1 MKLEQ
6 AEALLKR
13 LEAAFNHDL
22 MPDTRGI
29 YIEKLMTLP
38 LATGTKRVEKLITSA
53 RFFPKIAELMQPSD
67 EEYIVSNTAG
77 KTRWAE
83 TPEARY
89 AAYRQDRLVELDEP
103 TYREYLRDPEIR
115 ARLESEWRWA
125 WEQQQMARPVSTQ
138 GGGT

>member
-53 RFFPKIAELMQPSD
+53 RFFPKIAELMQPSED
-67 EEYIVSNTAG
+67 ELISQNSMVRNT
-77 KTRWAE
+77 WVE
-83 TPEARY
+83 SPEAKY
-89 AAYRQDRLVELDEP
+89 AIYRS
-103 TYREYLRDPEIR
+103 
-115 ARLESEWRWA
+115 ES
-125 WEQQQMARPVSTQ
+125 SS
-138 GGGT
+138 G

>member
-1 MKLEQ
+1 MKPEQ

-53 RFFPKIAELMQPSD
+53 RFFPKIAELMQPSED
-67 EEYIVSNTAG
+67 ELISQNSMVRNT
-77 KTRWAE
+77 WVE
-83 TPEARY
+83 SPEAKY
-89 AAYRQDRLVELDEP
+89 AIYRSEKLIGLDKE
-103 TYREYLRDPEIR
+103 TYFQYISQADVR
-115 ARLESEWRWA
+115 ARLENEWRHT
-125 WEQQQMARPVSTQ
+125 WEQEYRL
-138 GGGT
+138 

>member
-53 RFFPKIAELMQPSD
+53 RFFPKIAELMQPSED
-67 EEYIVSNTAG
+67 ELISQNSMVRNT
-77 KTRWAE
+77 WVE
-83 TPEARY
+83 SPEAKY
-89 AAYRQDRLVELDEP
+89 AIYRSEKLIGLDEA
-103 TYREYLRDPEIR
+103 TYLQYISRDDVK
-115 ARLESEWRWA
+115 ARLENEWRHT
-125 WEQQQMARPVSTQ
+125 WEQEHRL
-138 GGGT
+138 

>member
-29 YIEKLMTLP
+29 YIEKLRTLP

-53 RFFPKIAELMQPSD
+53 RFFPKIAELMQPSED
-67 EEYIVSNTAG
+67 ELISQNSMVRNT
-77 KTRWAE
+77 WVE
-83 TPEARY
+83 SPEAKY
-89 AAYRQDRLVELDEP
+89 AIYRSEKLIGLDEA
-103 TYREYLRDPEIR
+103 TYLQYISRDDVK
-115 ARLESEWRWA
+115 ARLENEWHHT
-125 WEQQQMARPVSTQ
+125 WEQEHRL
-138 GGGT
+138 

>member
-1 MKLEQ
+1 LKLEQ

-53 RFFPKIAELMQPSD
+53 RFFPKIAELMQPSED
-67 EEYIVSNTAG
+67 ELISQNSMVRNT
-77 KTRWAE
+77 WVE
-83 TPEARY
+83 SPEAKY
-89 AAYRQDRLVELDEP
+89 AIYRSEKLIGLDEA
-103 TYREYLRDPEIR
+103 TYLQYISRDDVK
-115 ARLESEWRWA
+115 ARLENEWRHT
-125 WEQQQMARPVSTQ
+125 WEQEHRL
-138 GGGT
+138 

>member
-53 RFFPKIAELMQPSD
+53 RFFPKIAELMQPSED
-67 EEYIVSNTAG
+67 ELISQNSMVRNT
-77 KTRWAE
+77 WVE
-83 TPEARY
+83 SPEAKY
-89 AAYRQDRLVELDEP
+89 AIYRSEKLIGLNEA
-103 TYREYLRDPEIR
+103 TYLQYISRADVR
-115 ARLESEWRWA
+115 ARLENEWRHT
-125 WEQQQMARPVSTQ
+125 WEQEYRL
-138 GGGT
+138 

>member
-6 AEALLKR
+6 AETLLKR

-53 RFFPKIAELMQPSD
+53 RFFPKIAELMQPSED
-67 EEYIVSNTAG
+67 ELVSQNSMVKNT
-77 KTRWAE
+77 WVDS
-83 TPEARY
+83 PEAKY
-89 AAYRQDRLVELDEP
+89 AVYRSEKLIGLDDA
-103 TYREYLRDPEIR
+103 TYLQYISRADVR
-115 ARLESEWRWA
+115 ARLENEWRHA
-125 WEQQQMARPVSTQ
+125 WEQEYRL
-138 GGGT
+138 

>member
-38 LATGTKRVEKLITSA
+38 LATGTRRVEKLITSA

-67 EEYIVSNTAG
+67 EEYIVSNMAG

-89 AAYRQDRLVELDEP
+89 AVYRQDRLLELDEP
-103 TYREYLRDPEIR
+103 TYVEYLRDPEIR
-115 ARLESEWRWA
+115 ARFENEWRWA
-125 WEQQQMARPVSTQ
+125 WEQQQLRGVQ
-138 GGGT
+138 

>member
-22 MPDTRGI
+22 VPDTRGI

-53 RFFPKIAELMQPSD
+53 RFFPKIAELMQPSED
-67 EEYIVSNTAG
+67 ELISQNSMVRNT
-77 KTRWAE
+77 WAE
-83 TPEARY
+83 SPEAKY
-89 AAYRQDRLVELDEP
+89 AIYRSEKLIGLNEAI
-103 TYREYLRDPEIR
+103 YLQYISQADVR
-115 ARLESEWRWA
+115 ARLENEWRHT
-125 WEQQQMARPVSTQ
+125 WEQEY
-138 GGGT
+138 GL

>member
-53 RFFPKIAELMQPSD
+53 RFFPKIAELMQPSED
-67 EEYIVSNTAG
+67 ELISQNSMVRNT
-77 KTRWAE
+77 WVE
-83 TPEARY
+83 SPEAKY
-89 AAYRQDRLVELDEP
+89 AIYRSEKLIGLDEA
-103 TYREYLRDPEIR
+103 TYLQYISRDDVR
-115 ARLESEWRWA
+115 ARLENEWRHT
-125 WEQQQMARPVSTQ
+125 WEQEHRL
-138 GGGT
+138 